1 VSPFRDDTARDK
13 VAVPA
18 FTENAQD
25 QGLAEAFFMRLNCTM
40 SPVMNSGA
48 TQQRPS
54 RRVIMQVVAED
65 ILQDICNA
73 MLTIAA

>member
-1 VSPFRDDTARDK
+1 
-13 VAVPA
+13 
-18 FTENAQD
+18 
-25 QGLAEAFFMRLNCTM
+25 MRLNCTM

-65 ILQDICNA
+65 ILQDICNRDA
-73 MLTIAA
+73 DNRRLENKDPQ